1 MMVVFLDFRGRS
13 LSAALAS
20 LDTSP
25 ESPERPLQFS
35 PIDMDLLGD
44 MQDVIFRDCF
54 QLGEQ
59 ARRDLEDDDSKLLVD
74 RSVSFPSSRNNF
86 TSVVALSCNIFIFI

>member
-1 MMVVFLDFRGRS
+1 LNSRGRS

-54 QLGEQ
+54 QLGER
-59 ARRDLEDDDSKLLVD
+59 ARRDLEEDDSKLLVD
-74 RSVSFPSSRNNF
+74 RSVSFPSWR
-86 TSVVALSCNIFIFI
+86 NIFNLAAALLCFIVFI